1 MEKGALGKCSRG
13 WESVRVVGNGRE
25 SLMQIPAGVT
35 LNDSTRI
42 VKRFINPAEGKR
54 TKLKEKRKWERGTW
68 NVGMKR

>member
-42 VKRFINPAEGKR
+42 VKRFINPAER
-54 TKLKEKRKWERGTW
+54 R
-68 NVGMKR
+68 NVRN